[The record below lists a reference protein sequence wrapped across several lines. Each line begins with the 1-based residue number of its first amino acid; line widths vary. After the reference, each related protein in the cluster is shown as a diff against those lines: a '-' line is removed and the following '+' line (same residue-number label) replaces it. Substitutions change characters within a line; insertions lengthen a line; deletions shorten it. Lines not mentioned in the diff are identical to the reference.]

1 MSIANTGTK
10 ITNKIQGYADAAVAT
25 PVAFLTRIMIAIAA
39 FIAAAVILATFA
51 TYAGFRVPYIKQVGA
66 TELAYA
72 VGALAIFNKFCR

>member
-1 MSIANTGTK
+1 MSNNIGTK

-25 PVAFLTRIMIAIAA
+25 PIAFLIRIMVAIAA

-51 TYAGFRVPYIKQVGA
+51 TYAGFRVPYIKPVGA

-72 VGALAIFNKFCR
+72 IGALALYTKFCR